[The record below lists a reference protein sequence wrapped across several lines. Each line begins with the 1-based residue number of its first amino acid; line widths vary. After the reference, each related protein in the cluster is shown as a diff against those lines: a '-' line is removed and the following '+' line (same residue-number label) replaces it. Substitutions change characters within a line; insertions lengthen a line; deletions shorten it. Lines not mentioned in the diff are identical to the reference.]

1 MSPSSS
7 LNTLQD
13 SSESATTSS
22 TPLTTSSP
30 TFPPTHSTTT
40 DLNDEVDSLYHKI
53 FADRGP
59 NKRKIKM
66 KAIDQIALDAT
77 ADDDSE
83 YQASEKETEQYD
95 TDSATI
101 VSGNNSGQ
109 DVEVDIETE
118 TETASRAKVRGS
130 NDSETIDPED
140 TDVLVKNFLKKWK
153 LEDPGICCICLEGA
167 TTESNMLV
175 YCDGDECEV
184 VCHQE
189 CYGIINLPG
198 SDEPWYC
205 DRCLASAPESVSCIL
220 CPNKNGA
227 FRRLKE
233 GERSGGW
240 VHIVCALWMPGMW
253 VGNNIEITNITIEN
267 VDQKNWSKICS
278 VCPTEIASEGATIH
292 CDAGGC
298 KNFLHVTCAHSM
310 TLLECID
317 DDPNISDPYFVYC
330 QSHGSH
336 GPAKLNDWEK
346 WYRRRDKFL
355 EKIRSKENFSR
366 AQKMASVDDDFGAS
380 LRELFEDK
388 YVGYRKRRE
397 TRIASSRR
405 RVAEATSVVNILKE
419 QKEKAKSAESEHD
432 AKIEE
437 ARKEQEALQNYLSS
451 VRESLQLCSRLIYA
465 FPMQLNWAESN
476 ANRERDTVDQFNDL
490 LSRPVVWEPKAA
502 IIARSIDVEN
512 LDTSSM
518 TPIGVKPL
526 VVPQTTTPRRR
537 GRQSTG
543 RRTRKVGR
551 RSKKVA
557 DEKSANVVTPEPK
570 TSSDVGSSTKP
581 PPKKKGR
588 KSKKQKE
595 LEEQQRK
602 LEEEQQLLEEQQ
614 QAEEAQNDDEE
625 QSQEHENMEFEE
637 DHSDDKEETS
647 ATKDSD
653 TIEINRENE
662 NMDIDME
669 ETIEINHET
678 EKAGE
683 SEFVFQRIVFEN
695 HRLVLKD
702 QRENE
707 YQKSQQ
713 QKQQQN
719 LYENSHNNSH
729 MYHNNHHVSS
739 ISSPYSYN
747 NNSYKS
753 NNQNRYNSP
762 PARSAP
768 VSPSSRPFAYSNQI
782 PYHISPSPPPP
793 HTPVANSVAS
803 SVTPTSATS
812 TAATSTAA
820 TSTAATPATS
830 TRTATTSTQHVKRK
844 FDTVTREQT
853 SSASD
858 NELSDAEETN
868 EVIEVERPQK
878 MIKRGRRI
886 TKVGRPLKNRK
897 LIGRPTKKPQ
907 QKPIKVKLPQPICT
921 VCDKIEPP
929 LNDQA
934 PESYVTPTKSRAK
947 SILNGRDKVHR
958 MIRCGFCE
966 KWFHLACINPPRKTM
981 PSPGFVWQCE
991 ECDTQL
997 H

>member
-7 LNTLQD
+7 LNMLQNSD
-13 SSESATTSS
+13 ESATTSS

-40 DLNDEVDSLYHKI
+40 DPNDEVGSLYHKI

-66 KAIDQIALDAT
+66 KAIDQIALDVT

-83 YQASEKETEQYD
+83 YQASEKGTEQYD

-118 TETASRAKVRGS
+118 TEAAPKTKARGAD
-130 NDSETIDPED
+130 DSETIDPED

-205 DRCLASAPESVSCIL
+205 DRCLASAPECVSCIL
-220 CPNKNGA
+220 CPSKNGA

-278 VCPTEIASEGATIH
+278 VCPSEIASEGATIH

-330 QSHGSH
+330 QIHGSH

-355 EKIRSKENFSR
+355 EKIRSKESKLR
-366 AQKMASVDDDFGAS
+366 AQKMANEDEDFGTS

-388 YVGYRKRRE
+388 YAEYRIRRE

-405 RVAEATSVVNILKE
+405 KVAEATSAINILKE
-419 QKEKAKSAESEHD
+419 QKEKSKSAETEHD

-437 ARKEQEALQNYLSS
+437 ARKEREALQNYLSS
-451 VRESLQLCSRLIYA
+451 VRESLKLCSRLIYA

-476 ANRERDTVDQFNDL
+476 VNRERDTVDQFNDL

-518 TPIGVKPL
+518 APIGVKPL
-526 VVPQTTTPRRR
+526 VVTQTPTPKRR

-557 DEKSANVVTPEPK
+557 DEKAANVITPQPR
-570 TSSDVGSSTKP
+570 TSLDVGSSAKP
-581 PPKKKGR
+581 PPKRKGR

-595 LEEQQRK
+595 LEEQQKK
-602 LEEEQQLLEEQQ
+602 LEQQ
-614 QAEEAQNDDEE
+614 QQHEEQPQEVDEEPNEEE
-625 QSQEHENMEFEE
+625 QSQELENMEFEE
-637 DHSDDKEETS
+637 DHDDDKEQDQKIFPTRNS
-647 ATKDSD
+647 VV
-653 TIEINRENE
+653 RPPHENG
-662 NMDIDME
+662 N
-669 ETIEINHET
+669 ETIEVNPLPYP
-678 EKAGE
+678 
-683 SEFVFQRIVFEN
+683 RN
-695 HRLVLKD
+695 
-702 QRENE
+702 
-707 YQKSQQ
+707 
-713 QKQQQN
+713 
-719 LYENSHNNSH
+719 
-729 MYHNNHHVSS
+729 
-739 ISSPYSYN
+739 SSPPISQSFPY
-747 NNSYKS
+747 S
-753 NNQNRYNSP
+753 NNYNSSKNIKQPRYNSP
-762 PARSAP
+762 PPRSAP
-768 VSPSSRPFAYSNQI
+768 VSPQSYPYNI
-782 PYHISPSPPPP
+782 PYHISHSPSPPSP

-803 SVTPTSATS
+803 PVTPASASSTVATPRTS
-812 TAATSTAA
+812 TTI
-820 TSTAATPATS
+820 
-830 TRTATTSTQHVKRK
+830 TATTTSSQPVKRK
-844 FDTVTREQT
+844 LDEMTQDQNY
-853 SSASD
+853 SGSD
-858 NELSDAEETN
+858 SELSGPEETN
-868 EVIEVERPQK
+868 DINEVTEIERQPR

-886 TKVGRPLKNRK
+886 TKVGRPSKYRK
-897 LIGRPTKKPQ
+897 PLGRPSKKPQ

-947 SILNGRDKVHR
+947 SIMNGRDKVHR